1 MNPVYFRRGMAVA
14 VDWNAEFSGKNSE
27 SSDMIGMFMGNENPI
42 ESFRGSVEGQEAF
55 ANAFGANTTI
65 Y

>member
-1 MNPVYFRRGMAVA
+1 MNSVYFRSGMAVA
-14 VDWNAEFSGKNSE
+14 VDWNAEFGSKNPE
-27 SSDMIGMFMGNENPI
+27 SADMIGMFMGNENPI
-42 ESFRGSVEGQEAF
+42 EAFRGSVEGQEAF